1 MGGPLGCVCTQ
12 GWRCDGTQVL
22 ATGMG
27 KPRCDQKSQ
36 EGAVRG
42 ASECGS
48 ASEGS
53 WVCAE
58 AGETVRPVSAF
69 PPAEG
74 GSLLC
79 ASEHS
84 FQESRA
90 GGTA

>member
-1 MGGPLGCVCTQ
+1 
-12 GWRCDGTQVL
+12 
-22 ATGMG
+22 MG
-27 KPRCDQKSQ
+27 KAGRDQKSQ

-58 AGETVRPVSAF
+58 AGETVRPVSAL

-79 ASEHS
+79 TSEHS
-84 FQESRA
+84 FQEPWA
-90 GGTA
+90 GGIA